1 MQMPVKPA
9 PFFSTVAARS
19 HVVGAASALKLEFIA
34 HQYVHVRVPVQTMI
48 VETVSDLV
56 IV

>member
-1 MQMPVKPA
+1 MQMPVKQA

-19 HVVGAASALKLEFIA
+19 HVVDDASALKPKFVA
-34 HQYVHVRVPVQTMI
+34 HPYVHVRVPVQTMI